1 MRGFRL
7 GMRPLWAVPVVG
19 AALAAGWFIGARP
32 AAEDGSLTTGPATA
46 PARLEEGTGPVP
58 ETLVEA
64 ETAEGSVQSARD
76 EETPPIRAD
85 GPDTRAVGGAADGL
99 NDELLDLVTSESRL
113 VTTRLAEENRR
124 LRADLDDRAA
134 RIRKLSEALAEA
146 QAALDVNEAR
156 RAQAAGPAAGPAAET
171 PADAPVEARIADV
184 NADLGLVI
192 LDQGARQ
199 GVRYGLALTVLRDRR
214 RVARIRVVDVREN
227 IAGAAVEETA
237 RGDYPQ
243 TGDRAALMRPDGP

>member
-1 MRGFRL
+1 MGFRQ

-32 AAEDGSLTTGPATA
+32 AAESGSLTTGPATA
-46 PARLEEGTGPVP
+46 PARLEEGTGFDP
-58 ETLVEA
+58 ETRIEA
-64 ETAEGSVQSARD
+64 ETAERSVQSARD
-76 EETPPIRAD
+76 EETNPIRVD
-85 GPDTRAVGGAADGL
+85 EPDPRAVGGAADGL

-113 VTTRLAEENRR
+113 VTARLAAENRR

-134 RIRKLSEALAEA
+134 RIRKLSEALADA

-156 RAQAAGPAAGPAAET
+156 RAQAAGAAAE
-171 PADAPVEARIADV
+171 PPPDAPGEVRIAAVD
-184 NADLGLVI
+184 ADLGLVV
-192 LDQGARQ
+192 LDRGARQ

-237 RGDYPQ
+237 RGEYPQ

>member
-19 AALAAGWFIGARP
+19 AALAAGWIFGART
-32 AAEDGSLTTGPATA
+32 AENSSLTEGPATA
-46 PARLEEGTGPVP
+46 PARLEEGTGHEP
-58 ETLVEA
+58 ETRIEA
-64 ETAEGSVQSARD
+64 ETAERSAQSAMD
-76 EETPPIRAD
+76 EETDPIRVD
-85 GPDTRAVGGAADGL
+85 GPEPRAVGGAADGL

-113 VTTRLAEENRR
+113 VTARLAEENRR

-156 RAQAAGPAAGPAAET
+156 RAQAAGPAAET

-184 NADLGLVI
+184 DADLGLVI

-237 RGDYPQ
+237 RGEYPQ
-243 TGDRAALMRPDGP
+243 TGDRAALMRPGGP